1 MIFEAGT
8 DNKRFAEGIRG
19 QFGDINAPT
28 MFNAAFNTKQF
39 WNGRAADLQEQ
50 AGGPPMNP
58 IEMGSKDWD
67 EICAKLAQDPELT
80 AAFTVV
86 YPDAGTARTLPM
98 PLPNMKRRS
107 SRRTAALTSG

>member
-1 MIFEAGT
+1 
-8 DNKRFAEGIRG
+8 
-19 QFGDINAPT
+19 

-67 EICAKLAQDPELT
+67 EICAKLAQDP
-80 AAFTVV
+80 
-86 YPDAGTARTLPM
+86 
-98 PLPNMKRRS
+98 N
-107 SRRTAALTSG
+107 